1 MCVPIILNGYTDGTH
16 ASKIIP
22 ADKSHY
28 KVIPTDDKEELK
40 KAIKSFD
47 KIDRKTIQEM
57 TWEKHSLEKWKIYV
71 ANCMDKTVENFKS
84 KVKGVLNE

>member
-1 MCVPIILNGYTDGTH
+1 MPIILNGYTDGTH

-28 KVIPTDDKEELK
+28 KVIPTNDKEELK

-57 TWEKHSLEKWKIYV
+57 TWEKHSLEKWKESFSNFI
-71 ANCMDKTVENFKS
+71 DKTLENFKS
-84 KVKGVLNE
+84 KVERNR